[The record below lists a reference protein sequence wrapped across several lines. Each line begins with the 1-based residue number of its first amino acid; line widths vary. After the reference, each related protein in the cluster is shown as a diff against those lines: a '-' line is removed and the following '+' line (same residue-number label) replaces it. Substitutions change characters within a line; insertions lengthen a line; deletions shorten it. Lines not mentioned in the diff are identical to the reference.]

1 MESYPVIPLT
11 PRKQTISNLGRDAS
25 AIFPAVIWIEI
36 PSDSRVEDYLVEYDH
51 WTTYDENTTYS
62 KRKYQAAYTGRIRDY
77 HNCLCVAQTQN
88 GEELY
93 VVAKR
98 VRTELEELEQYC
110 PCTTCSA
117 WILNP
122 LKYLWCPVC
131 TGCVKSGTGYARE
144 EHVKLARMIASGQ
157 PVKYRLETYWR
168 QPIHQCQAA
177 FLAILAMILLLS

>member
-1 MESYPVIPLT
+1 MEHYPIIPPT
-11 PRKQTISNLGRDAS
+11 PRNQNISNLGRDAS
-25 AIFPAVIWIEI
+25 TIFPAVIWLEI
-36 PSDSRVEDYLVEYDH
+36 PSDSSVDDYLVEYDH
-51 WTTYDENTTYS
+51 WTKYDENQTYS

-98 VRTELEELEQYC
+98 VRTELEELEPYC

-117 WILNP
+117 WIINP

-131 TGCVKSGTGYARE
+131 TGCLKAGNGYARK
-144 EHVKLARMIASGQ
+144 EHVQLARVIASGQ
-157 PVKYRLETYWR
+157 TIRERLETYGQ
-168 QPIHQCQAA
+168 QPVHQCQGV
-177 FLAILAMILLLS
+177 FLFILVAILLWS